1 MVEMRWS
8 TLEMAE
14 SRVGRGALLLLP
26 KRRFMVGGF
35 FLEGTGGRVCGLSDP
50 AMSIGGRARGAF
62 FNLVRRVST
71 RLSDGGSARGGSRG
85 LEGKGFDL
93 WKNRSG

>member
-35 FLEGTGGRVCGLSDP
+35 FLEGTGG
-50 AMSIGGRARGAF
+50 GGVWFVGSGDEYWWKGARGLF
-62 FNLVRRVST
+62 QSGEEGVDTLVGWRV
-71 RLSDGGSARGGSRG
+71 GSRWKPRFGRKG
-85 LEGKGFDL
+85 LRLVEE
-93 WKNRSG
+93 